1 MITLQTGQCGNQV
14 GLEYWNELTLE
25 HGILPD
31 GTKEVLPSTPLLKLE
46 HGRPDLFFTVS
57 ETNRYIPR
65 SILIDLEPSVISKS
79 MNKMPMFNPRN
90 VHLSEQGNGA
100 ANNWQQGYSYGL
112 SNQDE
117 LIDLIDRE
125 VDKCDN
131 LSTFQIFH
139 SVAGGTGSGVGSLLL
154 ELLNDRF
161 GKKII
166 TTFSV
171 FPSNERTSDVV
182 VQPYNTVLTLKR
194 LIDYSNGTFVF
205 DNDSLNSI
213 ENTLYG
219 MKETLAFEGT
229 NKLISF
235 VLASVLNPLRFP
247 SYMYSSYESIMS
259 TLVPTPDLK
268 FITSSL
274 APSASSMN
282 EHDNLLELLN
292 DKYKMNRVEGIEK
305 PKYISVIDYLI
316 PGGKYNSN
324 SNSEINKGILKSQ
337 SRLEFVPWT
346 ANSVSVILGSKGCRK
361 DPKFAGIQ
369 ISNNTSIATVFAKI
383 LRQYDLL
390 AKREAYI
397 NYYTEN
403 NSNEERGRIMEI
415 FNECKESILGTIDEY
430 KGCQYANYLDDN
442 DDDMS

>member
-1 MITLQTGQCGNQV
+1 MS
-14 GLEYWNELTLE
+14 
-25 HGILPD
+25 
-31 GTKEVLPSTPLLKLE
+31 GTEIY
-46 HGRPDLFFTVS
+46 GRPDLFFTNS
-57 ETNRYIPR
+57 ETNKYIPR

-79 MNKMPMFNPRN
+79 MNRMPMFNPRN
-90 VHLSEQGNGA
+90 VHLSEMGNGA
-100 ANNWQQGYSYGL
+100 ANNWQQGYNYGL
-112 SNQDE
+112 TYQEE

-161 GKKII
+161 GKKLIS
-166 TTFSV
+166 TFSV
-171 FPSNERTSDVV
+171 FPLNERTSDVV

-194 LIDYSNGTFVF
+194 LIEYSNGTFIF
-205 DNDSLNSI
+205 DNDSLNGI

-219 MKETLAFEGT
+219 MKETQAFEGT

-235 VLASVLNPLRFP
+235 VLASVSNPLRFP
-247 SYMYSSYESIMS
+247 SYMYSSYELILSS
-259 TLVPTPDLK
+259 LVPTPDLK
-268 FITSSL
+268 FLTSSL
-274 APSASSMN
+274 APSSTSMN
-282 EHDNLLELLN
+282 DHDNLLELLN
-292 DKYKMNRVEGIEK
+292 DKYKMNRIEDR

-316 PGGKYNSN
+316 PGGKSGTND
-324 SNSEINKGILKSQ
+324 INKGILKSQ

-346 ANSVSVILGSKGCRK
+346 ANSIGVVLGNKGVR
-361 DPKFAGIQ
+361 DNSKFAGIQ
-369 ISNNTSIATVFAKI
+369 ISNNTSIATVFTKI

-403 NSNEERGRIMEI
+403 NSNEDRGRVMDI
-415 FNECKESILGTIDEY
+415 FNECKDLILGTIDEY
-430 KGCQYANYLDDN
+430 KSCQYSNYLDDE
-442 DDDMS
+442 DDDMI

>member
-14 GLEYWNELTLE
+14 GLEYWNELTQE
-25 HGILPD
+25 HGIRPD
-31 GTKEVLPSTPLLKLE
+31 GTREPQSSTTQSLNLDY
-46 HGRPDLFFTVS
+46 GRPDLFFTAS

-79 MNKMPMFNPRN
+79 INKMPMFNPRN

-112 SNQDE
+112 SNQE
-117 LIDLIDRE
+117 NLIDLIDRE

-154 ELLNDRF
+154 ELLNDRY
-161 GKKII
+161 GKKMI

-194 LIDYSNGTFVF
+194 LIDFSNGTFIF

-219 MKETLAFEGT
+219 MKEALAFEGT

-247 SYMYSSYESIMS
+247 SYMYSSYESILS

-274 APSASSMN
+274 TPTSSSMN
-282 EHDNLLELLN
+282 DHDNLLELLN
-292 DKYKMNRVEGIEK
+292 DKYKMNRVDGVEK
-305 PKYISVIDYLI
+305 PKYISVVDYLI
-316 PGGKYNSN
+316 PGSN
-324 SNSEINKGILKSQ
+324 NSEINKGILKSQ
-337 SRLEFVPWT
+337 ARLEFVPWT
-346 ANSVSVILGSKGCRK
+346 ANSVSVILGNKGCRK

-369 ISNNTSIATVFAKI
+369 VSNNTSIASVFGKI

-403 NSNEERGRIMEI
+403 NSNEERGRVMEI
-415 FNECKESILGTIDEY
+415 FNECKETILGTIDEY
-430 KGCQYANYLDDN
+430 KGSQYANYLDDN
-442 DDDMS
+442 EDDMS